1 MHPGNPLRIVQV
13 LHSHGYGGAEQHT
26 LTLMHGLHERG
37 HSVLYAGPADSW
49 LADRCKSIGLPARH
63 LRMTGLYDV
72 PSYLRLRR
80 LCMDWNADIVHAH
93 GVRGSQYCGLAH
105 GPAVPVCTA
114 HATTARKH
122 MGRCRRIIAVSNAV
136 RSTLLQAGYD
146 ERRIVLV
153 HHGIPDEPGE
163 RRADLRREL
172 GIGDEEFAVFNAGRF
187 IRDKGQDVLLQAVR
201 QSPGWVLYLA
211 GDTGTPFGRQVQ
223 QEAADEPRIRFLG
236 YRSDVR
242 RLLPA
247 FDAYLS
253 GSRREALGLSL
264 LEAAAAGLPIIA
276 TSVGGIP
283 EIVRDGV
290 NGMLAPSEDS
300 GALAQAIRIL
310 AGDSAQAASMG
321 RASRQ
326 EYLARFTLADMIS
339 RTESV
344 YAQAL
349 AEAAG

>member
-1 MHPGNPLRIVQV
+1 
-13 LHSHGYGGAEQHT
+13 
-26 LTLMHGLHERG
+26 LTLMNGLRERG
-37 HSVLYAGPADSW
+37 HAVLYAGPADSW
-49 LADRCKSIGLPARH
+49 LADRCKSVGLPAHH

-93 GVRGSQYCGLAH
+93 GVRGSQYSGLAH

-122 MGRCRRIIAVSNAV
+122 MGRCRRIIAVSDAV
-136 RSTLLQAGYD
+136 NSTLLQAGYD
-146 ERRIVLV
+146 RRRVVLV
-153 HHGIPDEPGE
+153 HHGITDEACE
-163 RRADLRREL
+163 SRVDLRKEL

-187 IRDKGQDVLLQAVR
+187 IRDKGQDVLVQALR
-201 QSPGWVLYLA
+201 QLPGVVLYLA
-211 GDTGTPFGRQVQ
+211 GDNGTPFGLQVQ
-223 QEAADEPRIRFLG
+223 RLAAGEPRIRFLG
-236 YRSDVR
+236 YRGDVR

-247 FDAYLS
+247 FDAYIS

-276 TSVGGIP
+276 PSVGGIP

-290 NGMLAPSEDS
+290 NGMLTPSEDS
-300 GALAQAIRIL
+300 DALAQAISIL
-310 AGDSAQAASMG
+310 AGDPVQAASMG

-339 RTESV
+339 KTESV
-344 YAQAL
+344 YSEVL
-349 AEAAG
+349 AEAAS